1 MSSVGYQ
8 HLVNQFGLHVRP
20 LTRPASVSS
29 AVNRRVDNDR
39 GILFPITVTLD
50 NTPVSH
56 LEFALRHE
64 GVNLEVIDA
73 LFEVLD
79 PQLLIER
86 LRQTPTG
93 EYIRRACAIW
103 EWLQGKELN
112 AGVPP
117 SGNYVELFPSDM
129 YAVAAN
135 PTRIRTY
142 RVTNNALGTPLFCP
156 VVLKSA
162 VPTSPSLEELLG
174 EVDTMFQGQTDSD
187 LYNRAVRYLYLSET
201 RSSFAIERETA
212 NASKEEM
219 FVRLLE
225 MAGETEGI
233 SEERLVELQNT
244 VVRDPFAKEMSYR
257 SSQNWLTNSTGRITF
272 LPPTPDDLLPLM
284 DGWEE
289 FVCDNTR
296 GVDLLV
302 KIACA
307 AFGFVYN
314 HPFMDGNGRL
324 HRFMIHQIMAQSDIL
339 PEGVPIPV
347 SAVIMKHIPEYLS
360 VLEGFSKPT
369 TALWDYRRGEL
380 EPHITRSPGSRP
392 YRFWDASRE
401 AAFLGKM
408 IAEAVQNE
416 IPRELS
422 YLQGYDAAFTQ
433 LDAELDIPHKDLA
446 ILIRATQQN
455 GGAISNNVKKRYYHI
470 PGEVLD
476 KIETVVRA
484 SFPDLSTNPAS
495 EEDAIAAQPAGRQ
508 TRLEP

>member
-1 MSSVGYQ
+1 M
-8 HLVNQFGLHVRP
+8 
-20 LTRPASVSS
+20 
-29 AVNRRVDNDR
+29 DNDR
-39 GILFPITVTLD
+39 NILFPITVTLD
-50 NTPVSH
+50 NTPVGH

-73 LFEVLD
+73 LFEVLE

-93 EYIRRACAIW
+93 EYIRRSCAIW
-103 EWLQGKELN
+103 EWLKGKELN

-156 VVLKSA
+156 IVLKSA

-174 EVDTMFQGQTDSD
+174 EVDTMFQDQTNTD
-187 LYNRAVRYLYLSET
+187 LYNRAIRYLYLSET

-302 KIACA
+302 KTACA

-324 HRFMIHQIMAQSDIL
+324 HRFMIHQLLAQSDIL

-347 SAVIMKHIPEYLS
+347 SAVIMKHIPEYLN
-360 VLEGFSKPT
+360 VLEGFSKST

-380 EPHITRSPGSRP
+380 EPHITRTPGIRP

-401 AAFLGKM
+401 TAFLGKM

-433 LDAELDIPHKDLA
+433 LDAALDIPHKDLA

-455 GGAISNNVKKRYYHI
+455 GGTISNNVRKRYYHI

-476 KIETVVRA
+476 KIEAVVRS
-484 SFPDLSTNPAS
+484 SFADLPTIPVL
-495 EEDAIAAQPAGRQ
+495 EESAIAAQPTSRPI
-508 TRLEP
+508 RLEP